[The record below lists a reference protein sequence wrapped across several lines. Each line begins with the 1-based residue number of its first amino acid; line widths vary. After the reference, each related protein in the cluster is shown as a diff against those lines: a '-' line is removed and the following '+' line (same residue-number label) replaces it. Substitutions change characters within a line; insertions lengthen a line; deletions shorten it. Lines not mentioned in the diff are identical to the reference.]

1 MAGAGVRACTQAL
14 EAEVTPSEPP
24 GGMGPTIDFV
34 FYVPE
39 AGGRGRRGRGRN
51 HEIANFNLKGES
63 GGIF

>member
-1 MAGAGVRACTQAL
+1 MQAL
-14 EAEVTPSEPP
+14 EAEATPSEQQPPP

>member
-1 MAGAGVRACTQAL
+1 MI
-14 EAEVTPSEPP
+14 EADRQKQQPPP